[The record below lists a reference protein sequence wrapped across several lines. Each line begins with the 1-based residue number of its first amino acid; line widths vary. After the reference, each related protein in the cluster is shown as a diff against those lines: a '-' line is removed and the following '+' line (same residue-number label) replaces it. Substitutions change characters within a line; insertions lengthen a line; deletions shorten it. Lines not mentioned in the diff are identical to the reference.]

1 MWVVLPEEERISPH
15 ITLHCTKMPVPRQR
29 RGLSGSVLRP
39 VKALAARYNSSE
51 ATARKGRGR
60 ETAHDRSHA
69 RHPLP
74 SSLNVTQEALMVGLR
89 RDVGLSLNE
98 IVEVM
103 RRCHDQS
110 LSRSAIYPARGSQ
123 APDRPQGPCP
133 EPVEGRS
140 AL

>member
-1 MWVVLPEEERISPH
+1 MH
-15 ITLHCTKMPVPRQR
+15 ITLHKNARTTPAARLEWQR
-29 RGLSGSVLRP
+29 SDRP
-39 VKALAARYNSSE
+39 VKALAARYNISE
-51 ATARKGRGR
+51 ATVRKGRGR

-74 SSLNVTQEALMVGLR
+74 SSLDVTQEASVVGLR

-110 LSRSAIYPARGSQ
+110 LSRSAIYRPARGRQ
-123 APDRPQGPCP
+123 APETPSCGRAIPQTPEDSRPDF
-133 EPVEGRS
+133 
-140 AL
+140 